1 MKLSLALLVTCI
13 AFVFSATLT
22 RAQEGLPPNQPTK
35 LADLLAEAERN
46 NPDIQAARS
55 AWQAATKVPSQVSTL
70 PEPVVS
76 IQQFSVGSPRPF
88 AGYTNSDF
96 AYIGL
101 GLSQD
106 LPYPGK
112 LRLRGK
118 AAETEAAS
126 LNESW
131 LMARRNVAGQIKAAY
146 FELAYEQQDLAI
158 LDRDGSL
165 LDQMEKIAEARYRT
179 GQVSEQD
186 VLKAQLEQTNLIRR
200 TALEQQKIGQLEAA
214 LKALL
219 NRLPSSP
226 DIFASK
232 LTETPMAL
240 SFDELASQIRNGDP
254 AVRAES
260 DEIKKQETEVQLAH
274 KDFYPDFSVQYMWQ
288 RTDPAQYRAY
298 YMLTFSASI
307 PIYRHRRQDAELAEV
322 KEKQAQSEHA
332 YDAQVQQAYSQLR
345 NDYVDATTA
354 ERLLGIYKQGLIP
367 QSTATFQ
374 AGLAA
379 YQTGQEDFQTL
390 LSSFLDELQLEAE
403 YWRSLAD
410 HEIALARIE
419 ELTGVALN

>member
-1 MKLSLALLVTCI
+1 MKRNLAVLV
-13 AFVFSATLT
+13 AFGAFMFAATLT
-22 RAQEGLPPNQPTK
+22 RAQEGPLANQATK

-46 NPDIQAARS
+46 NPQIQAARS
-55 AWQAATKVPSQVSTL
+55 AWQSATKIPSRVSTL
-70 PEPVVS
+70 PNPVVS
-76 IQQFSVGSPRPF
+76 VQQFSVGSPRPF

-96 AYIGL
+96 AYFGL
-101 GLSQD
+101 GFSQD

-126 LNESW
+126 LNEAW

-146 FELAYEQQDLAI
+146 FELAYDQQDLAI
-158 LDRDGSL
+158 LERDGSL
-165 LDQMEKIAEARYRT
+165 LEQMEKIAEARYRT

-186 VLKAQLEQTNLIRR
+186 VLKAQLEQTNLIRQ
-200 TALEQQKIGQLEAA
+200 TALEQQKAGRLEGE

-219 NRLPSSP
+219 NRPPSSP
-226 DIFASK
+226 DIFANK
-232 LTETPMAL
+232 LAETPMAL
-240 SFDELASQIRNGDP
+240 SFDELVSQIHSGDP
-254 AVRAES
+254 RVRAES

-274 KDFYPDFSVQYMWQ
+274 KDFYPDFNVQYMWQ
-288 RTDPAQYRAY
+288 RTDPTQYRAY

-307 PIYRHRRQDAELAEV
+307 PIYRRRRQGGELAEA
-322 KEKQAQSEHA
+322 KEKQAQAQHT
-332 YDAQVQQAYSQLR
+332 YDARVQQAYSDLR
-345 NDYVDATTA
+345 SDYLEATTA

-367 QSTATFQ
+367 QSAATFQ

-379 YQTGQEDFQTL
+379 YQTGREDFQTL
-390 LSSFLDELQLEAE
+390 LSSFLDELQLDAE

>member
-1 MKLSLALLVTCI
+1 MKAYFAALL
-13 AFVFSATLT
+13 AWFFVIVVPPV
-22 RAQEGLPPNQPTK
+22 RAQQPLPVGQPAK
-35 LADLLAEAERN
+35 LADLLKEAAEN
-46 NPDIQAARS
+46 NPQIQAARS

-70 PEPVVS
+70 PDPVVS
-76 IQQFSVGSPRPF
+76 VQQFSVGSPRPF

-96 AYIGL
+96 AYFGL
-101 GLSQD
+101 GFSQD

-126 LNESW
+126 MNEAW
-131 LMARRNVAGQIKAAY
+131 LMASRNVAEQIKVAY

-158 LDRDGSL
+158 LDRDGGL

-232 LTETPMAL
+232 LKETSMAL
-240 SFDELASQIRNGDP
+240 SFDELASQIHSGDP

-298 YMLTFSASI
+298 YVLTLSASI

-322 KEKQAQSEHA
+322 KEKHAQSEHA

-345 NDYVDATTA
+345 DDYVDATTA

-367 QSTATFQ
+367 QSAATFQ

-379 YQTGQEDFQTL
+379 YQTGGEDFQTL
-390 LSSFLDELQLEAE
+390 LSSFLDVLQLEGE
-403 YWRSLAD
+403 YWRDLAD